1 MSAYMVISVSPQDD
15 EKMRDY
21 ESRTL
26 EVVSRHGG
34 KPIARDADCLVLE
47 ADQRPG
53 IGVILEFPDKQAV
66 LDFYNSEDYKPLKE
80 FRHTFA
86 TASALVVDSV

>member
-1 MSAYMVISVSPQDD
+1 MVISVTPRD
-15 EKMRDY
+15 EAKMRDY

-26 EVVSRHGG
+26 EVVSRYGG
-34 KPIARDADCLVLE
+34 RPIARDTDTFVLE
-47 ADQRPG
+47 TDQRPG

-66 LDFYNSEDYKPLKE
+66 LDFYHSEEYKPLKE
-80 FRHTFA
+80 FRQTFA